1 MKKIIISL
9 IALIVIA
16 GSGMA
21 KVDYTNTYNM
31 YRAYEEAGKENY
43 TEALSFFDKEI
54 VENPKNGYAYLG
66 KAAIL
71 FEQKHY
77 DEVITSINKSL
88 RLLPKKDKART
99 AAAHLLLGQTLLATT
114 DTVDGLSE
122 MSRAIL

>member
-66 KAAIL
+66 KAAG
-71 FEQKHY
+71 KGAC
-77 DEVITSINKSL
+77 V
-88 RLLPKKDKART
+88 
-99 AAAHLLLGQTLLATT
+99 
-114 DTVDGLSE
+114 
-122 MSRAIL
+122 